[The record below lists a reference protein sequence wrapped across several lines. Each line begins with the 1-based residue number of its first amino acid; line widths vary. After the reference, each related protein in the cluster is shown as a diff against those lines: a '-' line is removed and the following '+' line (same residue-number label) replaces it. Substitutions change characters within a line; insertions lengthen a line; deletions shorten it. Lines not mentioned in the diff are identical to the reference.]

1 MDNKDLDKILNEV
14 IIEAQELNI
23 PVPFDIN
30 KEIIINSRPKKRLGC
45 CRKLNNV
52 FTIELSS
59 FVLEYDKKRI
69 KEIIAHEV
77 LHTVDSCF
85 NHGPYWKLYAERM
98 NNVYGYNIKRV
109 AIKDDDNCKSTE
121 KRKEYKYVITCKKCG
136 CTFYRMKET
145 KVTRN
150 INKYRCRCGG
160 KLVLKSL

>member
-1 MDNKDLDKILNEV
+1 MDNRDLNNILNEV
-14 IIEAQELNI
+14 ITEAQELNI
-23 PVPFDIN
+23 PVPFNIN
-30 KEIIINSRPKKRLGC
+30 KEIIVNSRPKKRFGC
-45 CRKLNNV
+45 CRKLNDV

-59 FVLEYDKKRI
+59 FALDYPEKRI

-77 LHTVDSCF
+77 LHTVDGCF
-85 NHGPYWKLYAERM
+85 NHGSSWKLYAEQM
-98 NNVYGYNIKRV
+98 NKAYGYNIKRV
-109 AIKDDDNCKSTE
+109 TVKDGDNNETTE
-121 KRKEYKYVITCKKCG
+121 KRKKYKHMITCKKCG